1 MTAQRFDVMIIGGG
15 ILGLATGYKYLLSHP
30 GKSLALLEREPG
42 PCASPNWSE
51 LGSITFGHLLRTW
64 FFEGRFGGEW
74 P

>member
-42 PCASPNWSE
+42 PAHHQTGRNSE
-51 LGSITFGHLLRTW
+51 YYIRAFTTHLVL
-64 FFEGRFGGEW
+64 
-74 P
+74 